1 MKSCATSLATTVLL
15 AGLLV
20 ACKPTTTTETK
31 HVGVLLLASH
41 PVIAQLR
48 DGFTNRLS
56 VIARAEKI
64 SIEFD
69 EKNAEGNGAQLNQL
83 TAYFSRGGHQ
93 LVYAVGSE
101 AALKMKAQNASTP
114 ILFAG
119 TPDPVRNGFVESLER
134 PGGYLTGVRFLPP
147 PTVLLDIFQ
156 KTHPRARRLA
166 VLRNPSEVNSI
177 SVAEPLIAE
186 AKKRGLEIGD
196 FGVTELSQLN
206 PTLDKIA
213 KERYDGVFIPTDNL
227 IYQNLKR
234 VLEITKPA
242 GIPVFSVTDV
252 AVKMGADFS
261 VGITYSEVG
270 EKTADLAAEILF
282 RGRSPQTLPVPDLK
296 TGNVFLT
303 EEFKDKYAAFA
314 PTEFPVKI
322 VK

>member
-1 MKSCATSLATTVLL
+1 MLAAAFVL
-15 AGLLV
+15 AGLLT
-20 ACKPTTTTETK
+20 ACKPKTPSETK
-31 HVGVLLLASH
+31 HIGVLLLASH
-41 PVIAQLR
+41 PVISQLR

-56 VIARAEKI
+56 EIARTEKI
-64 SIEFD
+64 SVEFD

-83 TAYFSRGGHQ
+83 TAYFSRGRHQ

-101 AALKMKAQNASTP
+101 AAIKMKAQNASTP
-114 ILFAG
+114 VLFAG

-147 PTVLLDIFQ
+147 PAVLLDIFQ
-156 KTHPRARRLA
+156 KTHPQATRLA
-166 VLRNPSEVNSI
+166 VLRNPAELNSI
-177 SVAEPLIAE
+177 SVAEPLIEE
-186 AKKRGLEIGD
+186 AKKRGLEVGD

-206 PTLDKIA
+206 PTLEKIA

-234 VLEITKPA
+234 VMEITKAA

-252 AVKMGADFS
+252 AVKMGAEFS

-270 EKTADLAAEILF
+270 EKTADLAAEILL
-282 RGRSPQTLPVPDLK
+282 RGRSPQTLPVPDIK
-296 TGNVFLT
+296 NGNVFLT
-303 EEFKDKYAAFA
+303 EEFRDKYAPFA
-314 PTEFPVKI
+314 PSEFPVKI